1 MQFFGIGVGEG
12 TARDHSGGREMSIL
26 EKLAVSPDT
35 DLSLWLQLKQQLTWL
50 IASGQ
55 VQPGERLPAV
65 RQLAD
70 HLGINLHTVRAAYQK
85 LEVEGLVAT
94 RHGSGT
100 TVLQFDPFR
109 VAQQAPDV
117 RTHTVGVLVP
127 RLSNPFYP
135 AFLQGVEDVARQN
148 HTLLFV
154 CNTDDDPLM
163 GRAYLDQLMAKRV
176 DGLIVAPCGLTFDR
190 QANLTSL
197 NQASSPIPII
207 YVDRPDEIGYAV
219 LLDSEGAGV
228 AATSHLISHG
238 HRHIGLVTCYL
249 DSPTVRQSYHG
260 YVQALEAARLEEN
273 PEHIATA
280 PAFTIPA
287 GRDSTHQLLGSSNPP
302 TAIFAAGDVLA
313 VGALRAIK
321 ERGLRVPE
329 DVALIGYNDLDIAT
343 LVEPPLTTVA
353 APVRDLGATAMDM
366 LQRLVAGERIEEQR
380 ITLPTRLVIR
390 RTCGCG
396 S

>member
-1 MQFFGIGVGEG
+1 
-12 TARDHSGGREMSIL
+12 MSIL
-26 EKLAVSPDT
+26 EKLAVSTDT

-55 VQPGERLPAV
+55 IRPGEKLPSV

-100 TVLQFDPFR
+100 VVLEFDLFR
-109 VAQQAPDV
+109 VAQQAPGV

-148 HTLLFV
+148 HTLLFI
-154 CNTDDDPLM
+154 CDTDDDPLT
-163 GRAYLDQLMAKRV
+163 GKAYLDQLIAKKV

-190 QANLTSL
+190 HVNLASL
-197 NQASSPIPII
+197 NQVSSPIPVI
-207 YVDRPDEIGYAV
+207 YVDRPGETGYAV
-219 LLDSEGAGV
+219 LLDSEGAGN

-249 DSPTVRQSYHG
+249 DSPTVRQSYQG
-260 YVQALEAARLEEN
+260 YVQALEAAGLKEH

-280 PAFTIPA
+280 PAFTISA
-287 GRDSTHQLLGSSNPP
+287 GLESTHQLLDVSNPP

-313 VGALRAIK
+313 VGALQAIK
-321 ERGLRVPE
+321 ERGLRIPE
-329 DVALIGYNDLDIAT
+329 DVALIGYNDLDIAR

-353 APVRDLGATAMDM
+353 APVRDLGATAMTM
-366 LQRLVAGERIEEQR
+366 LQRLVAGETVEER
-380 ITLPTRLVIR
+380 HITLPTKLVIR
-390 RTCGCG
+390 RTCGCKQMTW
-396 S
+396 